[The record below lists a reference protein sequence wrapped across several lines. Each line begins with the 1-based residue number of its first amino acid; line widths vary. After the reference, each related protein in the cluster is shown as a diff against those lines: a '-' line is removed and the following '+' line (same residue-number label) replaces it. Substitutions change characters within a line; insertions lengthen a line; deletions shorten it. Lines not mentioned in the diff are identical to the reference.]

1 MIQALDPYGLVARAR
16 AKGTPENLIKS
27 LLAFQGGGFRY
38 PDLSSIIGGPA
49 RPIGQ
54 EEMNNLLGMGVA
66 TKNTPGDMPGTMGG
80 INMPPVTPI
89 EDIMKLLEPTSMAS
103 MASPEAA
110 VPMPSYEVPSWLS
123 GMEPNTRQQ
132 LMYGYTSPMYGGY
145 DKILEYGRTPGMGL
159 GMGLGMGYGKTP
171 GNVCP
176 YCGKSY

>member
-1 MIQALDPYGLVARAR
+1 MIQALDPYGLVARGRLA
-16 AKGTPENLIKS
+16 GVPEEVLRR
-27 LLAFQGGGFRY
+27 LAFHS
-38 PDLSSIIGGPA
+38 PS
-49 RPIGQ
+49 
-54 EEMNNLLGMGVA
+54 MGA
-66 TKNTPGDMPGTMGG
+66 MTKNTPGDMPGTMAG

-145 DKILEYGRTPGMGL
+145 DKILEYGRTPGME
-159 GMGLGMGYGKTP
+159 LGMGYGKTP